1 MNLIR
6 RTLTATVLATA
17 ALTAVTLSPVHA
29 AEKARVVLQV
39 SDNDPAKWNLAL
51 NNAKNLQ
58 KDVGA
63 ANAEIEIVVYG
74 PGIGMLKAESPVA
87 NRVSEAMQAGMKV
100 VACENTMKA
109 QKLTK
114 ADMNASIGYVPA
126 GVTEL
131 MKRQQA
137 GWAYIRP

>member
-6 RTLTATVLATA
+6 RTLTTTVLAAA
-17 ALTAVTLSPVHA
+17 ALTAATLTPVHA

-109 QKLTK
+109 QKLSK